1 MMTKALSP
9 FSARAIEENRGDIP
23 QVLIDA
29 WKRTMRQ
36 DPIEEAVICRGE
48 DDSRRFR
55 GLCMLTGAVFFAVV
69 AIISLAFSVKW
80 SSNIYLIPAVLCAVA
95 AILCLF
101 PSIDL
106 LAFWSQR
113 SRAFELCYVG
123 FGSNIS
129 SLCNMLHVSREQ
141 LKSTNLMEA
150 ATSVLDAKAREFV
163 IVEHSLKIGLGRRLK
178 RQEWKFDPAWNNA
191 RGAFS
196 AAYDMF
202 ERFELVEPVEKKGDE
217 WKPYIARAE
226 AKLAAEEDSLG
237 P

>member
-36 DPIEEAVICRGE
+36 DPIGEAIICRR
-48 DDSRRFR
+48 DDDLKRRR
-55 GLCMLTGAVFFAVV
+55 GLFMLTGALFFAVV
-69 AIISLAFSVKW
+69 AIISLAFTVKL
-80 SSNIYLIPAVLCAVA
+80 SSIYLIPVIVCAVA
-95 AILCLF
+95 AVFCAL
-101 PSIDL
+101 PAVDL
-106 LAFWSQR
+106 LAFRSDR
-113 SRAFELCYVG
+113 SRAFELYHIG

-129 SLCNMLHVSREQ
+129 SLCNMLQVSREQ

-150 ATSVLDAKAREFV
+150 ATAVLDVKAREFV
-163 IVEHSLKIGLGRRLK
+163 VVERSLMIGLGRRLK
-178 RQEWKFDPAWNNA
+178 RQDWKFDPAWNNA

-226 AKLAAEEDSLG
+226 AKLASEEDSLG